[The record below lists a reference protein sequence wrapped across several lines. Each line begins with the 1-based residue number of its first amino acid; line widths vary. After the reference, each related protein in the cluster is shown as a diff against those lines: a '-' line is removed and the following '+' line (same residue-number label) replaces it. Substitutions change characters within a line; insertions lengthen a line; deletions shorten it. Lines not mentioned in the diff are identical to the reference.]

1 MSDDTM
7 TPGCVVRRGSG
18 EPGTVSLSGIEGRG
32 RAVNPLPPDDS
43 WYDWPFDDVLDQIYD
58 WSIANL
64 TEIIGVGEK
73 IGQALPGLF
82 RGVVH
87 AGGNTNLARSEGQ

>member
-7 TPGCVVRRGSG
+7 TPALVVRRGSG

-32 RAVNPLPPDDS
+32 RAVQPATPPPDDS

-58 WSIANL
+58 WFIANL
-64 TEIIGVGEK
+64 TEIIGVCEK
-73 IGQALPGLF
+73 IGQALGFLRERF
-82 RGVVH
+82 RPQAPVQ
-87 AGGNTNLARSEGQ
+87 L